1 MFRFLLLLKLLL
13 FFSFTNNSLSN
24 IEIKYKV
31 NEEIITNL
39 DIENEKRYLVFLRP
53 NLVNLNEKE
62 ITQISKNSLI
72 REIIKKE
79 EINKIFEEK
88 KDLEFLNQ
96 IKKNLFKF
104 KRVKN
109 EEEFKNL
116 IYRNKI
122 DYDKILEKM
131 KNEALWNELIY
142 RKYNRMVRIDKEKL
156 KQKLIDNL
164 SNNKKFM
171 YNLSEL
177 LFEVRNAENLQ
188 IKYNNI
194 INYVKEYDFKSAS
207 SRFSIASSA
216 DKGGQIGWVKE
227 TLLSENLNIIL
238 NKMSLG
244 EISKPIKY
252 PNGYLILKINDKQE
266 MDQNIDIDKELK
278 ELINYETNKQLNQ
291 FSLLYFK
298 KLKQNSKINEY

>member
-1 MFRFLLLLKLLL
+1 MYKFLLLLKLLL

-31 NEEIITNL
+31 DEEIITNL
-39 DIENEKRYLVFLRP
+39 DIENEKKYLVFLRP

-79 EINKIFEEK
+79 EINKIFKEK

-142 RKYNRMVRIDKEKL
+142 RKYSRMVRIDREKL

-177 LFEVRNAENLQ
+177 LFEVKNTENLQ
-188 IKYNNI
+188 VKYNNI
-194 INYVKEYDFKSAS
+194 LNYVKEYDFKSAS
-207 SRFSIASSA
+207 SRFSIANSA
-216 DKGGQIGWVKE
+216 EKGGQIGWVKE

>member
-79 EINKIFEEK
+79 EINKIFKEK

-142 RKYNRMVRIDKEKL
+142 RKYSRMVRIDKEKL

-171 YNLSEL
+171 YNLS
-177 LFEVRNAENLQ
+177 
-188 IKYNNI
+188 
-194 INYVKEYDFKSAS
+194 
-207 SRFSIASSA
+207 
-216 DKGGQIGWVKE
+216 
-227 TLLSENLNIIL
+227 
-238 NKMSLG
+238 
-244 EISKPIKY
+244 
-252 PNGYLILKINDKQE
+252 
-266 MDQNIDIDKELK
+266 
-278 ELINYETNKQLNQ
+278 
-291 FSLLYFK
+291 
-298 KLKQNSKINEY
+298 

>member
-79 EINKIFEEK
+79 EINKIFKEK

-142 RKYNRMVRIDKEKL
+142 RKYSRMVRIDKEKL

-278 ELINYETNKQLNQ
+278 DYETNKQLNQ

>member
-1 MFRFLLLLKLLL
+1 MYKFLLLLKLLL

-31 NEEIITNL
+31 DEEIITNL
-39 DIENEKRYLVFLRP
+39 DIENEKKYLVFLRP

-79 EINKIFEEK
+79 EINKIFKEK

-142 RKYNRMVRIDKEKL
+142 RKYSRMVRIDKEKL

-177 LFEVRNAENLQ
+177 LFEVKNTENLQ
-188 IKYNNI
+188 VKYNNI
-194 INYVKEYDFKSAS
+194 LNYVKEYDFKSAS
-207 SRFSIASSA
+207 SRFSIANSA
-216 DKGGQIGWVKE
+216 EKGGQIGWVKE

>member
-1 MFRFLLLLKLLL
+1 MYRFLLLLTLLL

-24 IEIKYKV
+24 IKIKYKV

-53 NLVNLNEKE
+53 NLINLNEKE

-79 EINKIFEEK
+79 EINKIFKEK

-116 IYRNKI
+116 IYKNKI

-142 RKYNRMVRIDKEKL
+142 RKYSRMVRIDKEKL

-194 INYVKEYDFKSAS
+194 LNYVKEYDFKSAS

>member
-79 EINKIFEEK
+79 EINKIFKEK

-142 RKYNRMVRIDKEKL
+142 RKYSRMVRIDKEKL

-177 LFEVRNAENLQ
+177 LFEVRNTENLQ

>member
-13 FFSFTNNSLSN
+13 FLSFTNNSLSN

-79 EINKIFEEK
+79 EINKIFKEK

-142 RKYNRMVRIDKEKL
+142 RKYSRMVRIDKEKL

>member
-1 MFRFLLLLKLLL
+1 MLRFLLLLKLLL

-79 EINKIFEEK
+79 EINKIFKEK

-142 RKYNRMVRIDKEKL
+142 RKYSRMVRIDKEKL

>member
-79 EINKIFEEK
+79 EINKIFKEK

-142 RKYNRMVRIDKEKL
+142 RKYSRMVRIDKEKL

>member
-79 EINKIFEEK
+79 EINKIFKEK

-142 RKYNRMVRIDKEKL
+142 RKYSRMVRIDKEKL

-252 PNGYLILKINDKQE
+252 PNGYLILKINDKKE

>member
-79 EINKIFEEK
+79 EINKIFKEK

-142 RKYNRMVRIDKEKL
+142 RKYSRMVRIDKEKL

-252 PNGYLILKINDKQE
+252 PNGYLISKINDKQE

>member
-79 EINKIFEEK
+79 EINKIFKEK

-142 RKYNRMVRIDKEKL
+142 RKYSRMVRIDKEKL
-156 KQKLIDNL
+156 KQKLIV
-164 SNNKKFM
+164 S
-171 YNLSEL
+171 
-177 LFEVRNAENLQ
+177 
-188 IKYNNI
+188 
-194 INYVKEYDFKSAS
+194 
-207 SRFSIASSA
+207 
-216 DKGGQIGWVKE
+216 
-227 TLLSENLNIIL
+227 
-238 NKMSLG
+238 
-244 EISKPIKY
+244 
-252 PNGYLILKINDKQE
+252 
-266 MDQNIDIDKELK
+266 
-278 ELINYETNKQLNQ
+278 
-291 FSLLYFK
+291 
-298 KLKQNSKINEY
+298 

>member
-1 MFRFLLLLKLLL
+1 M
-13 FFSFTNNSLSN
+13 
-24 IEIKYKV
+24 
-31 NEEIITNL
+31 
-39 DIENEKRYLVFLRP
+39 
-53 NLVNLNEKE
+53 
-62 ITQISKNSLI
+62 
-72 REIIKKE
+72 
-79 EINKIFEEK
+79 
-88 KDLEFLNQ
+88 
-96 IKKNLFKF
+96 
-104 KRVKN
+104 KN

-142 RKYNRMVRIDKEKL
+142 RKYSRMVRIDKEKL

-227 TLLSENLNIIL
+227 TLLS
-238 NKMSLG
+238 
-244 EISKPIKY
+244 
-252 PNGYLILKINDKQE
+252 
-266 MDQNIDIDKELK
+266 
-278 ELINYETNKQLNQ
+278 
-291 FSLLYFK
+291 
-298 KLKQNSKINEY
+298 

>member
-79 EINKIFEEK
+79 EINKIFKEK

-142 RKYNRMVRIDKEKL
+142 RKYSRMVRIDKEKL

-207 SRFSIASSA
+207 SRFSIANSA
-216 DKGGQIGWVKE
+216 EKGGQIGWVKE